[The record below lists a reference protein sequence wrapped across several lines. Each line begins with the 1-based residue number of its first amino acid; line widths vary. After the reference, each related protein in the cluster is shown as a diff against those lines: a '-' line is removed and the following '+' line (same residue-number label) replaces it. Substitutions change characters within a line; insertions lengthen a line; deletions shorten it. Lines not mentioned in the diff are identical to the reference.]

1 MPVRQIRW
9 VPGTCLML
17 CAWAIAAAW
26 LLSPAAAQEPADT
39 PAADNAPVPNAQG
52 YRQIAPGIIH
62 TIYPDND
69 PEETFSRHDIVE
81 LLNIDPDFGERP
93 GASPNLAKDVRY
105 THNVWGLEFR
115 FKPVRLIE
123 VNIPNPDGH
132 LERKL
137 IWYLLYSVKN
147 TSDQPVTF
155 VPRMFLRSHD
165 SKVRPW
171 VPDTLIPLAVKA
183 INQREDANR
192 KMYDSVTISEQ
203 PIPPAVDGEDNE
215 VWGIATFEGVDP
227 ATDEFSIYIQGLTN
241 AYKMEIEDGK
251 RKYRRKTLKINFWR
265 PGDEFFPDER
275 EIRYGVP
282 GKVDYEWVY
291 M

>member
-9 VPGTCLML
+9 VPGACSML
-17 CAWAIAAAW
+17 CGWAIAAAG
-26 LLSPAAAQEPADT
+26 LLSPAAAQEPADN
-39 PAADNAPVPNAQG
+39 AAASNAQG
-52 YRQIAPGIIH
+52 FRAIAPGVIH

-69 PEETFSRHDIVE
+69 PEETVSRHDIVE
-81 LLNIDPDFGERP
+81 LLNVNPKFGERD
-93 GASPNLAKDVRY
+93 GVSPNLASNVRY

-123 VNIPNPDGH
+123 VNVPNPDGH

-137 IWYLLYSVKN
+137 IWYLVYNVKN
-147 TSDQPVTF
+147 TSGEPVTF
-155 VPRMFLRSHD
+155 VPRMYLRSHD
-165 SKVRPW
+165 SKVRQW
-171 VPDTLIPLAVKA
+171 VPDTLNPLAVKA
-183 INQREDANR
+183 INQREDPNR

-203 PIPPAVDGEDNE
+203 PIPPAEEGADNE

-227 ATDEFSIYIQGLTN
+227 ESDEFSIYIQGLTN
-241 AYKMEIEDGK
+241 AYKMEIDDGK